1 MVLEIK
7 DAQKTKQSTFILNVS
22 KCHSSHGNCL
32 PWSII
37 TSQPALTHTESALSR
52 YTGMADETVLLSR
65 LTKCKCGLG
74 ECVRGH
80 TLNLSYKWHPHY

>member
-1 MVLEIK
+1 MVLVIK

-22 KCHSSHGNCL
+22 QCHSSHGNCL
-32 PWSII
+32 P
-37 TSQPALTHTESALSR
+37 QPASTHTESALSR

-74 ECVRGH
+74 ECVRG
-80 TLNLSYKWHPHY
+80 TR

>member
-1 MVLEIK
+1 MFPNVTHHMVTVFPGL
-7 DAQKTKQSTFILNVS
+7 
-22 KCHSSHGNCL
+22 
-32 PWSII
+32 SII

-65 LTKCKCGLG
+65 LTKRKCGLG

-80 TLNLSYKWHPHY
+80 TLNMSYKWHPHY